1 MSAWSK
7 LQTWFKLR
15 RSVLVIGF
23 GNHARRPLRFGL
35 LIGAVACAAIGLTA
49 CSSSSS
55 SGSSSSS
62 AGKTVSINLGGG
74 ETLNWKTGQ
83 QLKIAYF
90 EYASTNAYLQAAI
103 AAAKAEA
110 QKIGASITVF
120 DAQGDPQTQYNQ
132 MQTALATGGYDA
144 WIINAVSGT
153 LICNIAS
160 KQAPAKGI
168 AVVNQDDGICGRFGQ
183 NAGTVR
189 APGVYGFIG
198 GTNSLDDW
206 TAFANYIGS
215 ASPGATNAIVLSG
228 SAGQTTALV
237 SQEAFTAMEKKFPN
251 IHIVETLSTDFTE
264 QDGFNLTQQ
273 AIQQHRNVNAI
284 ISVYS
289 DLTQGAIKALQAAGD
304 AGKIKIY
311 DQGGDTQSVAA
322 IKAGTQVMSM
332 AIFPASQASGSVE
345 LLNKLNLGQVTTPQV
360 IWNDGSPQSGPDGGP
375 LFITKSS
382 VSSFTPQYG

>member
-1 MSAWSK
+1 
-7 LQTWFKLR
+7 
-15 RSVLVIGF
+15 
-23 GNHARRPLRFGL
+23 
-35 LIGAVACAAIGLTA
+35 
-49 CSSSSS
+49 
-55 SGSSSSS
+55 
-62 AGKTVSINLGGG
+62 LGGG

-103 AAAKAEA
+103 AGAKVEA

-120 DAQGDPQTQYNQ
+120 DAQGDPQTQFNQ
-132 MQTALATGGYDA
+132 MQTALATGGYNA
-144 WIINAVSGT
+144 WIVNAVSGT

-168 AVVNQDDGICGRFGQ
+168 AVVNQDDGICGKFGQ
-183 NAGTVR
+183 NEGTVR
-189 APGVYGFIG
+189 APGLYGFIG
-198 GTNSLDDW
+198 GTNSLSDW

-215 ASPGATNAIVLSG
+215 ASTGETNAIVLSG

-237 SQEAFTAMEKKFPN
+237 SQEAFTAMEKNYPN
-251 IHIVETLSTDFTE
+251 IHIVETLPTDFTE

-304 AGKIKIY
+304 AGNIKIY
-311 DQGGDTQSVAA
+311 DQGGDTASVAA

-345 LLNKLNLGQVTTPQV
+345 LLNKLNLGQVSTPQV
-360 IWNDGSPQSGPDGGP
+360 VWNDGSPQSGPDGGP
-375 LFITKSS
+375 LFITKSN
-382 VSSFTPQYG
+382 VSSFSAQY